1 MKNETDFARYLT
13 KFLGNYLPHQR
24 NVSPKTVSSYSTSF
38 YLFLSFMLECK
49 EIDAGKVTLADFTK
63 SNIEDFLGW
72 LSDKRSCR
80 EATINNRR
88 AAMCSFAKYLQY
100 EVVDRMTQWQRI
112 MGIPPVKS
120 PKQEVNYLEMEVISL
135 LFKQIDTCN
144 NHGRRNMALL
154 TLMYNTGCRVQELID
169 LTPSSLRLENGNK
182 TIRIKGKGAKTRIVP
197 MLDEQL
203 DHLLVYMQDNNLD
216 KNENAMHPLFFNA
229 QGRKL
234 TRAGVSHI
242 LHEYVAKARMI
253 NPKLCPDKVGCHTL
267 RHSRAMHLLQ
277 EGCPLI
283 YIRDLLGHVSI
294 QTTEIYARADSKQ
307 KRHALENAY
316 KNLTPDSEK
325 EAIWEK
331 DTSILDWL
339 EKMKK

>member
-1 MKNETDFARYLT
+1 MKNETDFARHLT
-13 KFLGNYLPHQR
+13 QFLGFYLPYQR

-38 YLFLSFMLECK
+38 YLFLSFMLKCK
-49 EIDAGKVTLADFTK
+49 GIEAEKVSLDNFTK
-63 SNIEDFLGW
+63 ATIEEFIEW
-72 LSDKRSCR
+72 LRNKRSCR
-80 EATINNRR
+80 ETTINNRR
-88 AAMCSFAKYLQY
+88 AAICSFAKYLQY
-100 EVVDRMTQWQRI
+100 EVVDRMAQWQHI
-112 MGIPPVKS
+112 MGIPTVKS
-120 PKQEVNYLEMEVISL
+120 PKPEVNYLGMEAISL
-135 LFKQIDTCN
+135 IFKQIDTCN
-144 NHGRRNMALL
+144 NHGKRNMALL

-169 LTPSSLRLENGNK
+169 LTPSSLRLENGHK
-182 TIRIKGKGAKTRIVP
+182 TIRIKGKGSKSRIIP

-203 DHLLVYMQDNNLD
+203 DHLLVYMRNNDLD

-253 NPKLCPDKVGCHTL
+253 NPKLFPEKIGCHTL

-294 QTTEIYARADSKQ
+294 QTTEIYARADGKQ

-316 KNLTPDSEK
+316 KNLTPDSKK
-325 EAIWEK
+325 EAIWEN
-331 DTSILDWL
+331 DPSILDWL
-339 EKMKK
+339 ENMKK